1 MAQSLLLAQVSA
13 TLVMVGIVWIVQVV
27 HYPLSERVGD
37 SGFPAYSTA
46 HSHLTRVVVS
56 PPMLVEGATVVA
68 LLFFRPTALCASLA
82 WAGLGL
88 LAVVWLSTA
97 LLQVP
102 RHRAL
107 GLGFDQ
113 QAHRILVLSS
123 WARTAARSTRG
134 LLVLAM
140 AAGAMG

>member
-1 MAQSLLLAQVSA
+1 MGEDGGGSSNTGVVA
-13 TLVMVGIVWIVQVV
+13 IVVIFLIVVI
-27 HYPLSERVGD
+27 
-37 SGFPAYSTA
+37 
-46 HSHLTRVVVS
+46 
-56 PPMLVEGATVVA
+56 VA

-97 LLQVP
+97 VLQVP